1 MINKIVKNETVV
13 KVGSVIV
20 SLFLF
25 GCIWAAV
32 VHFTEIGRVMP
43 GPVRVLSSFFGH
55 FTVKYGPGTLP
66 LHIFSSLRRVLIG
79 YAAAAVVGVV
89 LGILMGTYKTVEAI
103 VSPLFNIIR
112 PIPPVAWIPLA
123 ILWFGIHDGSKYF
136 LIFLATFLSVV
147 QNAYAGAKAADPT
160 LIGAARMLGADDR
173 HIFTTIILPGAI
185 PYIAAG
191 LQLGLSSAWAQV
203 VASEMIRSTE
213 GVGWI
218 IIRGMDN
225 NDVLQELVGIMVIGI
240 IGFILASLMRGV
252 ETRLCRWN
260 KRGI

>member
-1 MINKIVKNETVV
+1 MMLKLQKHEWVIKIITV
-13 KVGSVIV
+13 II
-20 SLFLF
+20 SLAAFC
-25 GCIWAAV
+25 CIWGLAV
-32 VHFTEIGRVMP
+32 AFTGIGRAIP
-43 GPVRVLSSFFGH
+43 GPIEVFRSFFEH
-55 FTVKYGPGTLP
+55 FVVPYGEGTLP
-66 LHIFSSLRRVLIG
+66 LHIFSSLKRVLVG
-79 YAAAAVVGVV
+79 YIAAATGGVV
-89 LGILMGTYKTVEAI
+89 LGYLMGTYRTVDAI

-123 ILWFGIHDGSKYF
+123 ILWFGIYDGSKYF

-160 LIGAARMLGADDR
+160 LVGAARMLGADDR
-173 HIFTTIILPGAI
+173 HIFTTIILPGSV

-191 LQLGLSSAWAQV
+191 LQLGLTSAWAQV

-225 NDVLQELVGIMVIGI
+225 NNALQELVGILVIGI
-240 IGFILASLMRGV
+240 IGFILSSAMRGV
-252 ETRLCRWN
+252 ENYLCKWN
-260 KRGI
+260 KRGK